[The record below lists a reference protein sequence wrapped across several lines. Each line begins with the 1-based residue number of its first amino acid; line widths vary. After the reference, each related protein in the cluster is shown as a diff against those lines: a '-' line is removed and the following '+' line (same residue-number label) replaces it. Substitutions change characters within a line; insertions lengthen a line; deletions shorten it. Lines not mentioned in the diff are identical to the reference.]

1 MAQFHHV
8 QTSPA
13 PTSTYRKIDHHPIQV
28 QFILYANS
36 RNLHQEM
43 SRYTFANTNKIF
55 FQGTYY
61 FLFKIISNGKIKEK
75 RTSWRNIY
83 IKTGESLLQKICQL
97 AFRRKICFEQVRIVN
112 MESPRLDDPIQQT
125 EVSHFLFHFLILKEH
140 DLVLH
145 KTQK

>member
-1 MAQFHHV
+1 MFLGNRFRFISCFCSFGSKVYNKYQVGKDYHIKIFDSSVLLYLVRITRVGSSMPTVQSTHRIGGVHV

-61 FLFKIISNGKIKEK
+61 FLFKIISNGQNKREENFLEK
-75 RTSWRNIY
+75 Y
-83 IKTGESLLQKICQL
+83 LY
-97 AFRRKICFEQVRIVN
+97 
-112 MESPRLDDPIQQT
+112 
-125 EVSHFLFHFLILKEH
+125 
-140 DLVLH
+140 
-145 KTQK
+145 